1 MVSAA
6 PRGRPVPLVPAT
18 AEATLPLLAAICM
31 TCNGEDYRGFVD
43 HTESGTECQ
52 RWDLQHPHK
61 HPYHPDKY
69 RPGGAQPRCWHGAC
83 HPHPLLPVSRPG
95 TPRRVWMTTTA
106 ATRMAPSSPG
116 ATPLTPR
123 GSASTAASASAVSPR
138 WWHTGPGVLAATLTP
153 LFSGHASREASAAP
167 QRHHQLLQGEGRRLP
182 GPCER
187 HRVGHPVPA
196 LGRAGTAPAPLCARE
211 VPVQVGVVGQDGG
224 AVGSTRG
231 HGHAAGC
238 SARDLQENYC
248 RNPDGSE
255 APWCFTTRPSVRV
268 AFCFHIRR
276 CDDELGA
283 QGEPRCP
290 GRGGAPVRVP
300 ACDRAL
306 PACPQS
312 ATTATARRTAAT
324 SARHARASRASAGT
338 RGHPTCPSE
347 CVQEPPGGCGTATG
361 TGTEVVTPS
370 RQDLSRHPPR
380 GPPGG
385 ELLPQPRQR
394 QPRPLV
400 LHHGPPHAL

>member
-138 WWHTGPGVLAATLTP
+138 WWH
-153 LFSGHASREASAAP
+153 
-167 QRHHQLLQGEGRRLP
+167 LQGQVSSLP
-182 GPCER
+182 
-187 HRVGHPVPA
+187 
-196 LGRAGTAPAPLCARE
+196 
-211 VPVQVGVVGQDGG
+211 
-224 AVGSTRG
+224 
-231 HGHAAGC
+231 
-238 SARDLQENYC
+238 
-248 RNPDGSE
+248 
-255 APWCFTTRPSVRV
+255 PS
-268 AFCFHIRR
+268 
-276 CDDELGA
+276 
-283 QGEPRCP
+283 PRCS
-290 GRGGAPVRVP
+290 
-300 ACDRAL
+300 L
-306 PACPQS
+306 
-312 ATTATARRTAAT
+312 ATQAEKR
-324 SARHARASRASAGT
+324 
-338 RGHPTCPSE
+338 
-347 CVQEPPGGCGTATG
+347 
-361 TGTEVVTPS
+361 
-370 RQDLSRHPPR
+370 
-380 GPPGG
+380 
-385 ELLPQPRQR
+385 
-394 QPRPLV
+394 PRPLNV
-400 LHHGPPHAL
+400 TTNCFRGKGEGYRGRVNVTVSGIPCQRWDAQAPHRHHFVPEKYPCK

>member
-1 MVSAA
+1 M
-6 PRGRPVPLVPAT
+6 
-18 AEATLPLLAAICM
+18 
-31 TCNGEDYRGFVD
+31 
-43 HTESGTECQ
+43 
-52 RWDLQHPHK
+52 
-61 HPYHPDKY
+61 
-69 RPGGAQPRCWHGAC
+69 
-83 HPHPLLPVSRPG
+83 
-95 TPRRVWMTTTA
+95 
-106 ATRMAPSSPG
+106 
-116 ATPLTPR
+116 
-123 GSASTAASASAVSPR
+123 
-138 WWHTGPGVLAATLTP
+138 
-153 LFSGHASREASAAP
+153 
-167 QRHHQLLQGEGRRLP
+167 
-182 GPCER
+182 
-187 HRVGHPVPA
+187 PA
-196 LGRAGTAPAPLCARE
+196 LGCAGTAPAPLCARE
-211 VPVQVGVVGQDGG
+211 VPVQVGVAGQDGG
-224 AVGSTRG
+224 AVGSTHG

-324 SARHARASRASAGT
+324 SARRARASRASAGM